1 MAILL
6 FMYMMKDISA
16 MQWRSTKRKS
26 NMDSFCS
33 AVAACCAYVHV
44 LQCSGAAHRHSHKEM
59 MQDGSMLLGGT
70 SKHSTQLYEQGHVF
84 GKMNASVAHILT
96 VSVEQRQ

>member
-1 MAILL
+1 
-6 FMYMMKDISA
+6 
-16 MQWRSTKRKS
+16 
-26 NMDSFCS
+26 
-33 AVAACCAYVHV
+33 
-44 LQCSGAAHRHSHKEM
+44 
-59 MQDGSMLLGGT
+59 MLLGGT